1 VVFERA
7 SIIAFHVTQALPHQ
21 ALNVDPAS
29 NFFSGDNGVGF
40 NYTLTERS
48 VFRVFHAAISKGLRV
63 LVYNGDTDPGVNME
77 AIQDISAAFA
87 LQYNLTETQ
96 SWRPWTVDGKQW
108 TGGHVTEYD
117 NGIFTFA
124 TVKGSG
130 HMVPEFKP
138 VASIV
143 MLSCFLNGSHYP
155 K

>member
-1 VVFERA
+1 MRRWQFDHAAPFR
-7 SIIAFHVTQALPHQ
+7 ITRLQ
-21 ALNVDPAS
+21 ALNVDPSS

-40 NYTLTERS
+40 NYTLTERN
-48 VFRVFHAAISKGLRV
+48 VFRVFDAAIAKGLKV

-77 AIQDISAAFA
+77 AIQDIAAAFA
-87 LQYNLTETQ
+87 QQYNLAETQ

-117 NGIFTFA
+117 HGAFSFV

-130 HMVPEFKP
+130 HMVPEFRP
-138 VASIV
+138 VAALV
-143 MLSCFLNGSHYP
+143 MLSCFLNGTDFP